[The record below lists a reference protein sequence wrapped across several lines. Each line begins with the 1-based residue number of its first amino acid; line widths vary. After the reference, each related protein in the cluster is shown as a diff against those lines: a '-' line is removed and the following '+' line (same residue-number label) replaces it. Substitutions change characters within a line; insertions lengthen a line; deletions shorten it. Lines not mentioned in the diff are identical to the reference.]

1 MYRSGLINISLNRLL
16 FTLFC
21 LYAFS
26 MPFEL
31 ILEVFFEIDTIFKPF
46 RVISLAIITVFGIQL
61 IKNDFRFNFPNRS
74 DLLLYFVFIYG
85 VFISLYRIITKFFD
99 FGYFYNELFQITLF
113 FITYFI
119 YKSIILTTQ
128 QALTIIKYFILGITI
143 NALYIFYNFVI
154 LYQYGR
160 QAGLT
165 DNPNYTAL
173 GVLTVTTF
181 LVLKIDLKITDFKAI
196 LKIAS
201 LGILT
206 FFLLYINILTGCR
219 TGLVIFALS
228 SLFIFFFSRWRKKAV
243 LLSLGII
250 IGLFFIPENLTESN
264 LGGPLILLKRLDQ
277 SIETGGEDVRYV
289 IWKGVFRVLEQEGYG
304 GMGIGQ
310 FKANF
315 TKYFSDESNKLIME
329 MVNRGYHL
337 STHNDFLALLS
348 DYGIIGMIFYLIF
361 LFFCF
366 KKVTLQLYITP
377 RNTDEW
383 FLAQFNFIVF
393 MSLIIF
399 GLTAENFQ
407 HQLFWFLLMFSTKT
421 YDTNQKK
428 SFKIAVF

>member
-1 MYRSGLINISLNRLL
+1 MLRSGNINISLNRLL

-31 ILEVFFEIDTIFKPF
+31 VLEVFFDIDTIFKPF
-46 RVISLAIITVFGIQL
+46 RIISLAIISVFGVKS
-61 IKNDFRFNFPNRS
+61 IKNDFRFNFPDRT
-74 DLLLYFVFIYG
+74 DLLLYLVYAYG
-85 VFISLYRIITKFFD
+85 LFISLYRIITKFFD

-113 FITYFI
+113 FITFFI
-119 YKSIILTTQ
+119 YKSILLTVE
-128 QALTIIKYFILGITI
+128 QAITIIKYFIAGII
-143 NALYIFYNFVI
+143 VNALYIFYNFVI

-165 DNPNYTAL
+165 DNPNYTSLA
-173 GVLTVTTF
+173 VLTVTTF
-181 LVLKIDLKITDFKAI
+181 LILKLNLKVDQFNSLLKIV
-196 LKIAS
+196 
-201 LGILT
+201 GIGLLT
-206 FFLLYINILTGCR
+206 TFLLYINILTGCR
-219 TGLVIFALS
+219 TGLIIFALS
-228 SLFIFFFSRWRKKAV
+228 SIFIFFFSSLRKKIL
-243 LLSLGII
+243 LLSLGLMV
-250 IGLFFIPENLTESN
+250 GLFFIPQNLNEAN
-264 LGGPLILLKRLDQ
+264 LGGPLVLLKRLNQ

-289 IWKGVFRVLEQEGYG
+289 VWRGVFRVLEQEGYG

-315 TKYFSDESNKLIME
+315 TKYFSNESNKLIME

-348 DYGIIGMIFYLIF
+348 DYGIIGLMIYLIF

-366 KKVTLQLYITP
+366 KKVSFQLFTKS
-377 RNTDEW
+377 RNSQQQ

-393 MSLIIF
+393 MSILIF

-421 YDTNQKK
+421 YETLSKND
-428 SFKIAVF
+428 SYE